1 MSHVLEN
8 LKITNF
14 RSCKF
19 VDVKLGPFVPLVGY
33 NNAGKSNIL
42 SAIEWLFKS
51 RLLPQ
56 SEFFDTD
63 VEVQVEGEIS
73 GVSAQILD
81 QLEEAHRRRIAP
93 YIVNGRVKVKRVQTP
108 GAKKASDVEFLI
120 EHPTEG
126 YRSNP
131 TGIWNAIKCLFP
143 EPIRVAAMDNAAD
156 DSAKAKSTSTI
167 GKLLAEFC
175 EAVRENN
182 ANRINRHLGAISR
195 RMSASGNK
203 RLPELDEIDSSI
215 NQKIEDL
222 FPGISLKL
230 HFDVPTFEDIFKAG
244 TVRVYEQPDIGR
256 DFAAYG
262 HGAQRSIQMAL
273 VRHLAEVKK
282 DAESPTTT
290 VLLIDEP
297 ELYLHPFAIEQV
309 REALHTLSQHGY
321 QVVFS
326 THSAQMITAERAQ
339 HTLLVRKENHETLIR
354 KRLQDALE
362 VVLPTAQGQ
371 AQHLFALT
379 QSNQMLFAN
388 KVVLT
393 EGRTETRLLPLI
405 YKNLTSCT
413 LGQHQVA
420 LIETGSVNNI
430 SKSLLVLSEMDIPA
444 TAIVDLDYAFRGAV
458 KNGYIQEHDVS
469 LVELKNILARLASSG
484 ACTLAVDGLPTGK
497 NSSVSAEEAFCLL
510 AQEADA
516 QQYIQN
522 LHDQLKAQNIWL
534 WTKGAIESHLNLHGK
549 NEAAWAQFKMDVE
562 AQGLPACCH
571 DFNSID
577 NLVTWIRG

>member
-1 MSHVLEN
+1 MSHILEN

-14 RSCKF
+14 RSCNL
-19 VDVKLGPFVPLVGY
+19 VEVKLGAFVPLVGY

-42 SAIEWLFKS
+42 SAVEWLFKGKI
-51 RLLPQ
+51 LPQ
-56 SEFFDTD
+56 AEFFNPQLEI
-63 VEVQVEGEIS
+63 VVEGEIS
-73 GVSAQILD
+73 GITTQILD
-81 QLEEAHRRRIAP
+81 GLEEAHRRKVAP
-93 YIVNGRVKVKRVQTP
+93 YIVNGKIKLKRVQAP
-108 GAKKASDVEFLI
+108 DAKKASDVEILI
-120 EHPTEG
+120 EHPADG
-126 YRSNP
+126 YKKNP

-143 EPIRVAAMDNAAD
+143 EPIRVAAMENAAD

-175 EAVRENN
+175 EAVRQNN

-195 RMSASGNK
+195 RMSATGNK
-203 RLPELDEIDSSI
+203 RLPELDAIDTSI
-215 NQKIEDL
+215 NKKIEDL
-222 FPGISLKL
+222 FPGLSLKL
-230 HFDVPTFEDIFKAG
+230 HFDVPTFEEIFKAG
-244 TVRVYEQPDIGR
+244 TVKVFEQQDVGR

-273 VRHLAEVKK
+273 IRHLAEVKK

-321 QVVFS
+321 QVIFS

-339 HTLLVRKENHETLIR
+339 HTLLVRKENHETMIR
-354 KRLQDALE
+354 KRLKDALE

-393 EGRTETRLLPLI
+393 EGKTETRLLPII
-405 YKNLTSCT
+405 YKTLTSCT

-430 SKSLLVLSEMDIPA
+430 PKSLLILREMDIPS

-458 KNGYIQEHDVS
+458 KNGYIQAQDVS
-469 LVELKNILARLASSG
+469 LVELKKILLRLNSSG
-484 ACTLAVDGLPTGK
+484 ACALDSEGLPTGK
-497 NSSVSAEEAFCLL
+497 NSAVSADEAFCLL
-510 AQEADA
+510 AQEPDA
-516 QQYIQN
+516 QQYIES
-522 LHDQLKAQNIWL
+522 LHNQLKAQNIWL
-534 WTKGAIESHLNLHGK
+534 WTKGAIEAHLNLQGK
-549 NEAAWAQFKMDVE
+549 NEAAWAQFKTDLD
-562 AQGLPACCH
+562 ANGLQTCCH
-571 DFNSID
+571 DYDSIC
-577 NLVTWIRG
+577 NLVAWIKS